1 MIFFH
6 EILMVCAN
14 VQARKIFQPTK
25 KMYMMPIPNLITI
38 IIFSEVKF
46 AMKKKKSKDTTLLG
60 HKSFFMTIVTP
71 KSICWELISLYTSF
85 TTFYI
90 PVTPKT
96 MMCEVIYLQKNNND
110 KYRVSNNINN
120 LSELLHISLKNTYQ
134 VTESKPIPS

>member
-1 MIFFH
+1 
-6 EILMVCAN
+6 
-14 VQARKIFQPTK
+14 
-25 KMYMMPIPNLITI
+25 
-38 IIFSEVKF
+38 
-46 AMKKKKSKDTTLLG
+46 MKKKTSEDTTLLG